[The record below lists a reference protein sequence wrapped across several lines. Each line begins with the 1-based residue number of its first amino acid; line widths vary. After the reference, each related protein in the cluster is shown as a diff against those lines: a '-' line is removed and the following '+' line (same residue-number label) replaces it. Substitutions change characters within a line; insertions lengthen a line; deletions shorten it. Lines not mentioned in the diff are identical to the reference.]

1 MRSGSVVTMPLD
13 ADTQAFLEKSRSK
26 RGPAPGEMSL
36 EEFRAAVEPFR
47 ELGFEREDVARVDDL
62 TIPREGAGDV
72 ALRLYRPDAHGP
84 LPVFVWVHGGSWVRV
99 TVDLLD
105 NHFRVMANRSGCAI
119 AAVDYRLSPESRYPE
134 AIEEVYHAAWW
145 LKREAKPLGLDP
157 DRIGLAGD
165 SSGGNVAAAA
175 AIVDRRRRLVG
186 FAFLALVLPVLDARF
201 ESDSWREL
209 GEDYLLTK
217 PQLEWAVEQYAP
229 DADRDDPLIS
239 PVRAPREALEGIP
252 ATRILTGEFD
262 PLKDEGAAFA
272 ERLREAGTEVEL
284 VEVPGLIHHAMMAP
298 KLLETGRDVVVESA
312 EAAGAG
318 LRGNVRA

>member
-1 MRSGSVVTMPLD
+1 MPLD
-13 ADTQAFLEKSRSK
+13 DATQAFLEKSRSK
-26 RGPAPGEMSL
+26 SAPAPGEISL
-36 EEFRAAVEPFR
+36 QEFRDAVEPFR
-47 ELGFEREDVARVDDL
+47 ELGFEREDVARVNDL
-62 TIPREGAGDV
+62 KIPREGAEDV
-72 ALRLYRPDAHGP
+72 AIRLYRPDVERP
-84 LPVFVWVHGGSWVRV
+84 MPVFVWVHGGSWVRV

-105 NHFRVMANRSGCAI
+105 HHFRVMANRSGCAI
-119 AAVDYRLSPESRYPE
+119 AAVDYRLSPESQYPQ

-145 LKREAKPLGLDP
+145 LKSEAKPLGLDP
-157 DRIGLAGD
+157 RRIGIGGD

-186 FAFLALVLPVLDARF
+186 FAYQALVLPVLDARF

-229 DADRDDPLIS
+229 GADRDDPLLS

-252 ATRILTGEFD
+252 PTRILTGEFD
-262 PLKDEGAAFA
+262 PLKDEGAAYA
-272 ERLREAGTEVEL
+272 ERLREAGTTVEV

-298 KLLETGRDVVVESA
+298 KLLEKGAAVIVESA

-318 LRGNVRA
+318 LRGDVRA

>member
-1 MRSGSVVTMPLD
+1 MPLD
-13 ADTQAFLEKSRSK
+13 ADTRAFLEKSRAK
-26 RGPAPGEMSL
+26 AGPAPGEMSL
-36 EEFRAAVEPFR
+36 QEFRAAVEPFR
-47 ELGFEREDVARVDDL
+47 ALGFEREEVARVDDL
-62 TIPREGAGDV
+62 KIPREGFPDV
-72 ALRLYRPDAHGP
+72 AVRLYRPEVARP
-84 LPVFVWVHGGSWVRV
+84 MPVFVWVHGGSWVRA

-105 NHFRVMANRSGCAI
+105 NHFRAIANRSGCAV
-119 AAVDYRLSPESRYPE
+119 AAVDYRLSPESRFPE
-134 AIEEVYHAAWW
+134 AIEDVYHAAWW

-157 DRIGLAGD
+157 SRIGLAGD

-186 FAFLALVLPVLDARF
+186 FAYQALVLPVLDVRF

-229 DADRDDPLIS
+229 GADRDDPLLS

-252 ATRILTGEFD
+252 PTRILTGEFD
-262 PLKDEGAAFA
+262 PLKDEGATFA
-272 ERLREAGTEVEL
+272 ARLREAGVEVEL

-298 KLLETGRDVVVESA
+298 KLLEKGRAVVLEAA

-318 LRGNVRA
+318 LRGDVRA